1 MKVKVPTIFQELNL
15 SDRQLIFTELLYNL
29 HKSYTG
35 NWWFV
40 MHPKDVK
47 IMLREDSV
55 KYKLTNKYL
64 TKLFGG
70 LIEFVEIGDDQWLV
84 RIAAPRPQRLVTFE
98 HTLTDFDAIKI
109 YCYMLGRLA
118 AGVVDDEFNANIETR
133 RIHINGKRGAGV
145 ITPYQIEQLN
155 A

>member
-15 SDRQLIFTELLYNL
+15 SDRQSIFAELLYNL

-40 MHPKDVK
+40 MHPKDIK
-47 IMLREDSV
+47 IILREDSI
-55 KYKLTNKYL
+55 KYKLTNTFL
-64 TKLFGG
+64 TKLFKG
-70 LIEFVEIGDDQWLV
+70 LIEFVEIGDEQWLV
-84 RIAAPRPQRLVTFE
+84 RIATARPQRLPTFE
-98 HTLTDFDAIKI
+98 HELKDLDAIKV

-118 AGVVDDEFNANIETR
+118 AGVVDDEFNVDVKTR
-133 RIHINGKRGAGV
+133 HIHVNGKRGAGV